1 MKYNDFNIDNKEKHL
16 FIIND
21 TNEKFLFKSFKTPEK
36 MSEYLSDLENA
47 DYFQDMS
54 LGFHYF
60 NDFHINHVSDILN
73 EEKYFSFTKLISNS
87 IYSQMQTSYVVTYII
102 LFIANIYILKFD
114 TAVRF
119 K

>member
-1 MKYNDFNIDNKEKHL
+1 
-16 FIIND
+16 
-21 TNEKFLFKSFKTPEK
+21 

-73 EEKYFSFTKLISNS
+73 EEKYFSFTKLIQNS
-87 IYSQMQTSYVVTYII
+87 FYSQMQAAYVVTYIVL
-102 LFIANIYILKFD
+102 LFANIYILKFD
-114 TAVRF
+114 TTVSFF
-119 K
+119 KLLLTYF